1 MNNIPAFSLG
11 DLLNYGFLY
20 LAGKT
25 GTAYFIIALI
35 LICAAGYLLGG
46 INSAI
51 LVSKKMYGKDI
62 RESGSG
68 NAGLTNVLR
77 TYGKKAAII
86 TLVGDIGKTAI
97 SCLIGAL
104 ALGQT
109 GAFLAG
115 LAATLGHMWPV
126 WFRFKGGKGVLSLA
140 TVILICSPK
149 VFLICFTVFFVIVA
163 FSKYISL
170 GSVVCALLMPI
181 VLSRFIGMQ
190 NLVIIP
196 MIIVCLI
203 IVWKHRTNI
212 KRLREGKENKVHL
225 GRNGGFLPKWLLIL
239 ISSLLAA
246 GSILAIFLTF
256 RTEFAAEYNGE
267 RITSAYMRVMFINE
281 KNAYFGD
288 AEQNDEHDDEIM
300 NAAADKI
307 TRMLIL
313 RDAASSEG
321 KAITDAGRNA
331 AINYFSDLGSLRG
344 SREND
349 TAETYCHRIYGND
362 VSPND
367 VVRLTAALNFADE
380 YAASVSEE
388 KIKSL
393 LDENAAAVKVSDKIC
408 KSIKDRY

>member
-126 WFRFKGGKGVLSLA
+126 WFRFRGGKGVLSLA

-212 KRLREGKENKVHL
+212 KRLRE
-225 GRNGGFLPKWLLIL
+225 NGGFLPKWLLIL
-239 ISSLLAA
+239 ISALLAA
-246 GSILAIFLTF
+246 GSVLAIFLTF
-256 RTEFAAEYNGE
+256 KTEFAAEYNGE

-288 AEQNDEHDDEIM
+288 AEHNDEHDDEIM